1 MDSLRHHHEAML
13 PAGFVLEKNIL
24 KENESKASEGS
35 TAERLSPLPQSQ
47 AFLQKLQEI
56 ALNCF

>member
-24 KENESKASEGS
+24 KENESKAAEGS
-35 TAERLSPLPQSQ
+35 TAERLSPLPKARLFFRSYK
-47 AFLQKLQEI
+47 KL
-56 ALNCF
+56 L